1 MTAPAAELQKAVF
14 AALRGNAPL
23 VALLGGPKIHDQ
35 APANVVFPYLTFG
48 RTSVYDWSTD
58 TESGTEQLFSV
69 HVWSKS
75 QGKREALEIMEVVR
89 TLLDDATL
97 NLGTQHLVS
106 MRLEFSE
113 ARFDDRLSLHHG
125 LLRFRAVTEPI
136 GA

>member
-14 AALRGNAPL
+14 ATLGGSTQL

-35 APANVVFPYLTFG
+35 AQTNVLFPYVTFG

-58 TESGTEQLFSV
+58 TESGTEQLFTV

-75 QGKREALEIMEVVR
+75 QGKREALEIMDVVR
-89 TLLDDATL
+89 GLLDNATL
-97 NLGTQHLVS
+97 ALGGHHLVN

-113 ARFDDRLSLHHG
+113 TRFDDRLSLQHG
-125 LLRFRAVTEPI
+125 LLRFRAVTEP
-136 GA
+136 AV

>member
-14 AALRGNAPL
+14 AALRGNAAL

-35 APANVVFPYLTFG
+35 APANIDFPYLTFG

-75 QGKREALEIMEVVR
+75 QGKREALAIMEVVR
-89 TLLDDATL
+89 GLLDDATL

-113 ARFDDRLSLHHG
+113 TRFDDRLSVQHG
-125 LLRFRAVTEPI
+125 LLRFRAVTEPV
-136 GA
+136 AA

>member
-14 AALRGNAPL
+14 AALRGNAAL
-23 VALLGGPKIHDQ
+23 VTLLGGPKIYDQ
-35 APANVVFPYLTFG
+35 APANVDFPYLTFG

-75 QGKREALEIMEVVR
+75 QGKREALEIMEAVR
-89 TLLDDATL
+89 GLLDDATL

-113 ARFDDRLSLHHG
+113 ARFDDRLSVQHG
-125 LLRFRAVTEPI
+125 LLRFRAVTEPVS
-136 GA
+136 A

>member
-14 AALRGNAPL
+14 AALGGSAQL
-23 VALLGGPKIHDQ
+23 VALLGGARIHDH
-35 APANVVFPYLTFG
+35 APANVAFPYLTFG

-58 TESGTEQLFSV
+58 TESGTEQLFSI

-89 TLLDDATL
+89 GLLDNATL
-97 NLGTQHLVS
+97 SLGSHHLVS

-113 ARFDDRLSLHHG
+113 ARFDDRLSVQHG
-125 LLRFRAVTEPI
+125 LLRFRAVTEPK
-136 GA
+136 A